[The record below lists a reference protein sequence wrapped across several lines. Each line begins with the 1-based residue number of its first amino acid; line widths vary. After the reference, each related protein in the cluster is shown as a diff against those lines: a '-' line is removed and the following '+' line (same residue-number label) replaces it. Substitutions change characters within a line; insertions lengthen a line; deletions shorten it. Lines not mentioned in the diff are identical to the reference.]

1 MYRIKEVQFL
11 LSRRLDNIR
20 TLFPFEYHF
29 GVLTSV
35 ESNFPTWARIFRN
48 RSTIDFASLPLSC
61 FYYVNEINTSYDGEW
76 SSLGAVQI
84 NYTFRFDFLFPLST
98 QNDSEDIFWE
108 RIERILSE
116 WNQSPYRLLEDTIYL
131 TPLNLSLGSEPYTEL
146 LGMVCHYAQALCT
159 VIDSQPYGK
168 G

>member
-1 MYRIKEVQFL
+1 
-11 LSRRLDNIR
+11 
-20 TLFPFEYHF
+20 
-29 GVLTSV
+29 
-35 ESNFPTWARIFRN
+35 
-48 RSTIDFASLPLSC
+48 
-61 FYYVNEINTSYDGEW
+61 
-76 SSLGAVQI
+76 
-84 NYTFRFDFLFPLST
+84 LST